1 MSIAQRQDCVLLY
14 AGILAGLLFFI
25 IPTIEIFRR
34 PAFDITRHAISM
46 LSLGE
51 GGWIMKTV
59 FVICG
64 LLTLAAAAGIF
75 IRTSSALS
83 GSLAALLIAG
93 YGIGLI
99 LAGFFDAPEG
109 LGFPPGTPA
118 DQQPVMTRDAQI
130 HSLAFMIAF
139 GSLIISCFVFAVFF
153 IKSGAPLWGAT
164 SIAVGLALPVMIASG
179 ISMVVAPGVA
189 FYFAAMLGWLWLG
202 LVLNRLC

>member
-1 MSIAQRQDCVLLY
+1 MSIDQRQACVLLY

-34 PAFDITRHAISM
+34 PAFDISRHAISM

-51 GGWIMKTV
+51 GGWIMKSV

-75 IRTSSALS
+75 IQTSSALS
-83 GSLAALLIAG
+83 GGLAALLIAG

-109 LGFPPGTPA
+109 LGFPLGTPA

-139 GSLIISCFVFAVFF
+139 GSLIISCFVFAVIF
-153 IKSGAPLWGAT
+153 IKSGAPLWGT
-164 SIAVGLALPVMIASG
+164 MSVVVGLALPVLIASG